1 MLLGPLADR
10 MVSLQEPPELA
21 LSACTEKREGMAVH
35 GPGVR
40 GSRTRAAELP
50 AQGRTRPPHWPRNR
64 GEATPDAR
72 DALRAQRRGSLCPA
86 QARAH
91 SEHSAAAIGHI
102 RWGRDAKPVSRGD
115 AQCERHVET
124 GPGVGSDRQSR
135 LLQRR
140 GGLSP
145 ALGLHSTGLLGVPS
159 CVVWK
164 PEGGVPESWPSR
176 PGPCR
181 TPGLARSADAPSPPA
196 CGKVTLTRRTS
207 RGR

>member
-35 GPGVR
+35 GPGGR

-50 AQGRTRPPHWPRNR
+50 TQGRTRPPHRPRNR

-72 DALRAQRRGSLCPA
+72 DALRAQRRGSLGPA

-91 SEHSAAAIGHI
+91 GEHSAAAVGHV

-115 AQCERHVET
+115 AQRERHVET
-124 GPGVGSDRQSR
+124 G
-135 LLQRR
+135 
-140 GGLSP
+140 
-145 ALGLHSTGLLGVPS
+145 
-159 CVVWK
+159 

-196 CGKVTLTRRTS
+196 CGEVTLTRRTS